1 VVLADDL
8 DLDWKKVKTEF
19 APVAPQYFNPIFGLQ
34 GTGGSCSVRGFWGS
48 PGKAGAAARE
58 MLTATAAKRGS

>member
-1 VVLADDL
+1 VGLADDL

-34 GTGGSCSVRGFWGS
+34 GTGGSCSVRGSWGS

-58 MLTATAAKRGS
+58 MLTGETRGR